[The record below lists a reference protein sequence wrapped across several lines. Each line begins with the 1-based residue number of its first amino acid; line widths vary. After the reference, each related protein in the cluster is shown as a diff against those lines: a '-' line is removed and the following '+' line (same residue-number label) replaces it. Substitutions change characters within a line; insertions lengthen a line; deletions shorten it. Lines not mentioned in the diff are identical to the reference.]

1 MSRDSL
7 IKLTKLIN
15 DNNLDGYIVPK
26 NDNFFTEQVK
36 YDRLKLISNF
46 SGSAGLAVILK
57 KKNYLFV
64 DSRYTIQAKLESG
77 TNFKII
83 KIHEKL
89 PKNQF
94 KNITLGYDPNLFT
107 YSQLEFFFGKKIKL
121 QALNKNLIDEII
133 KIKKIVGQPFYSLPN
148 NVTGMSY
155 KRKINLISNYIK
167 RKKADFLFISSPENI
182 AWLLN
187 IRGTDTPFSPLPNCS
202 LVLKNNKRFYLI
214 AEKYKAKKL
223 LLEKKISLS
232 QIIEK
237 DNLDGLINNLKG
249 SKFIID
255 NKTLSI
261 SKENKIRKK
270 FSIIS
275 REDPCYFYKSKKNST
290 EIKNMIQSHIA
301 DGTALTKFIFWIKNL
316 KNKKIT
322 EIDAEKKLESLR
334 KKK

>member
-7 IKLTKLIN
+7 IKLTKLIT

-26 NDNFFTEQVK
+26 NDGFFTEQVK

-57 KKNYLFV
+57 KTNYLFV

-77 TNFKII
+77 KNFKIV

-133 KIKKIVGQPFYSLPN
+133 KIKKIEGQPFYSLPN

-261 SKENKIRKK
+261 SNENKIRKK
-270 FSIIS
+270 FLIIS
-275 REDPCYFYKSKKNST
+275 REDPCYYYKSKKNMYCPLLFFT
-290 EIKNMIQSHIA
+290 P
-301 DGTALTKFIFWIKNL
+301 KF
-316 KNKKIT
+316 
-322 EIDAEKKLESLR
+322 LE
-334 KKK
+334 